1 MPSRSVS
8 SLWRA
13 RNDRIRLLVAR
24 KICFLKAAA
33 RLENLQRAAAR
44 GPRQRGIYRH
54 VDCVPDLCIPSLLN
68 AVATQPIMRKRIL
81 TRTPTTAAVQKNWL
95 DLERAATV
103 EVTSED
109 KDFPIESSL
118 SLEPGKG
125 WRAAEPGTQT
135 IRLVFDGP
143 QELKHISLVFE
154 ESQMTRTQEFVLR
167 ASSKAG
173 APFREIVRQQWNFSA
188 PTSTREI
195 EEYCVHLSNVA
206 VLELTIVPDISG
218 GNARASLKSLH
229 LSREESSSVLTERGY

>member
-1 MPSRSVS
+1 
-8 SLWRA
+8 
-13 RNDRIRLLVAR
+13 
-24 KICFLKAAA
+24 
-33 RLENLQRAAAR
+33 
-44 GPRQRGIYRH
+44 
-54 VDCVPDLCIPSLLN
+54 
-68 AVATQPIMRKRIL
+68 MRKRIL
-81 TRTPTTAAVQKNWL
+81 TRAPTTAAVQKNWL

-125 WRAAEPGTQT
+125 WRAAQPGTQT
-135 IRLVFDGP
+135 IRLVFDEP
-143 QELKHISLVFE
+143 QELKRISLVFE

-167 ASSKAG
+167 ASKEG

-195 EEYCVHLSNVA
+195 EEYSVHLSNVA
-206 VLELTIVPDISG
+206 VLELTIVPNISG

-229 LSREESSSVLTERGY
+229 LSRDESGSVSTERGY